1 MGSRKTHGGVE
12 KVYEAAQKWVDCALR
27 VDDSL
32 FTPGEPM
39 WSSLWLGELRKRFL
53 DQPDVGQGS
62 FYDKLETQLEGSP
75 PAVYQLMGEVLY
87 LHFLIIWSG
96 TMRGDTKENRIKQ
109 VLEWSEQ
116 QVRIPDDL
124 IASLTPGI
132 VSIGQAR
139 SRYFPFHVGFVI
151 EFVDQWKQL
160 APANRRRLLAEPWE
174 FKKFA
179 ASIDLH
185 GSLFREAPNAH
196 RVQLE
201 ALLHLVHPS
210 TFEGTVSVEQ
220 KGEIAQAKAFAH
232 FIVEPTD
239 DVDRKL
245 AQIRLGL
252 EAGLGRDFD
261 FYDADIRSR
270 WNPSSTERWDRTVG
284 RASEFLDTGLP
295 APDDSRFFLDDEVRY
310 KLVIGRKAAAARE
323 AVRNGAANWRDLLG
337 DALQPVPGHPLRWNL
352 TRDFNIWCDE
362 CPDDVLKALGA
373 IWTQDVSSVSE
384 RIRAFAK
391 IFPRAVISGVGS
403 RTNLISVL
411 LMGLDV
417 ELYPP
422 FRVTKFDNAY
432 EHNEYDPRPKD
443 ADEAALY
450 EHALGFLDRF
460 IAEAR
465 ARGVPVRH
473 RLDAQSLV
481 WIVPYLAPKPSDLE
495 QREAEQFEPLSTEEL
510 AEELLLTEP
519 GDFLPK
525 IDMLLAEKKQVI
537 FQGPPGTGKTFVA
550 QKLAKHLAGSEDRVT
565 FVQFHPSYAYE
576 DFVRGFRPKT
586 TADGQPGFE
595 LKDGPL
601 LQAAKRAR
609 EDEDRNIKHFLVI
622 DEINRGNLAKVFGE
636 LYFLLEYRNEAIT
649 LQYQQDNEGK
659 FSLPSNLYIIGT
671 MNTADRS
678 IALVDLAL
686 RRRFYFVEFHP
697 DDEPVKGVLRRWLEA
712 NAPDDMEWLAE
723 VVEQVNKLLEDDRH
737 AAIGPSYFMKP
748 GLNDAKVKRIWKH
761 SVLPYIE
768 ELRFGR
774 GENAE
779 RFGLDGLRRAVASKT
794 LDDGEGEDGEGDAPD

>member
-1 MGSRKTHGGVE
+1 MGSRKTGGGVE
-12 KVYEAAQKWVDCALR
+12 KVYEAAQRWVDCALR
-27 VDDSL
+27 ADDSL
-32 FTPGEPM
+32 FTPGEPI
-39 WSSLWLGELRKRFL
+39 WSSHWLGELRKRFL

-116 QVRIPDDL
+116 QVRFPDDL
-124 IASLTPGI
+124 VASLAPGI

-139 SRYFPFHVGFVI
+139 SKYFPFHVGFVI
-151 EFVDQWKQL
+151 EFVEQWKQL
-160 APANRRRLLAEPWE
+160 DPANRRRLLAEPWE

-179 ASIDLH
+179 VGIDLH
-185 GSLFREAPNAH
+185 GSLFREASNAH

-245 AQIRLGL
+245 VQIRRGF
-252 EAGLGRDFD
+252 EAGLGRGFD
-261 FYDADIRSR
+261 FYDSDVRSR
-270 WNPSSTERWDRTVG
+270 WDPSATERWDRSMG

-295 APDDSRFFLDDEVRY
+295 ALDGSRFFMDDEVRY
-310 KLVIGRKAAAARE
+310 KLVIGRKVAAARE
-323 AVRNGAANWRDLLG
+323 SVLNGNADWNDLLEE
-337 DALQPVPGHPLRWNL
+337 ALRPVPGHPLRWNL
-352 TRDFNIWCDE
+352 TRDFNKWCHKR
-362 CPDDVLKALGA
+362 PDDVLKALEA
-373 IWTQDVSSVSE
+373 IWTQDDSSVPE

-391 IFPRAVISGVGS
+391 LFPRSVISGVGS
-403 RTNLISVL
+403 RMNFISVL

-417 ELYPP
+417 ESYPP

-432 EHNEYDPRPKD
+432 EYNDYDPRPED

-460 IAEAR
+460 TSEAR
-465 ARGVPVRH
+465 ARGIPVRH
-473 RLDAQSLV
+473 HLDAQSLLWV
-481 WIVPYLAPKPSDLE
+481 IPDLTPKPSDME
-495 QREAEQFEPLSTEEL
+495 QRGEEQFVPLSPEEL
-510 AEELLLTEP
+510 AEELFLTDP
-519 GDFLPK
+519 DDFLPE
-525 IDMLLAEKKQVI
+525 IDILLAEKKQVI
-537 FQGPPGTGKTFVA
+537 FQGPPGTGKTYVA
-550 QKLAKHLAGSEDRVT
+550 QRLAKHLAGSEERVT
-565 FVQFHPSYAYE
+565 LVQLHPSYAYE
-576 DFVRGFRPKT
+576 DFVQGFRPT
-586 TADGQPGFE
+586 TLKDGQAGFE
-595 LKDGPL
+595 MRDGPL
-601 LQAAKRAR
+601 LRAAKLAR
-609 EDEDRNIKHFLVI
+609 QEPDAKHFLVI
-622 DEINRGNLAKVFGE
+622 DEINRGSLAKVFGE
-636 LYFLLEYRNEAIT
+636 LYFLLEYRDEKIR
-649 LQYQQDNEGK
+649 LQYQRDDEED
-659 FSLPSNLYIIGT
+659 FSLPKNLYIIGT

-748 GLNDAKVKRIWKH
+748 GLDDAKVKRIWKH

-794 LDDGEGEDGEGDAPD
+794 PDDGEGEDGEGDASN

>member
-1 MGSRKTHGGVE
+1 MGSRKTHDGVE

-27 VDDSL
+27 ADDSL
-32 FTPGEPM
+32 FTPGEPI
-39 WSSLWLGELRKRFL
+39 WSNHWLGELRKRFL

-124 IASLTPGI
+124 VASLAPGI

-151 EFVDQWKQL
+151 EFVEQWKQL
-160 APANRRRLLAEPWE
+160 DPANRRRLLAEPWE

-179 ASIDLH
+179 VDIDLH
-185 GSLFREAPNAH
+185 GNLFREAPNAH

-261 FYDADIRSR
+261 FYDRDIRSR
-270 WNPSSTERWDRTVG
+270 WDLSVSDPWDAYLRV
-284 RASEFLDTGLP
+284 ASDFLDTGKLQP
-295 APDDSRFFLDDEVRY
+295 WELKY
-310 KLVIGRKAAAARE
+310 KYEIGQKLAAGRKALMDNSQDWPDLVKRGIIGNIIHFTQQDNFRRWIDESQNE
-323 AVRNGAANWRDLLG
+323 ALE
-337 DALQPVPGHPLRWNL
+337 ALQ
-352 TRDFNIWCDE
+352 
-362 CPDDVLKALGA
+362 A
-373 IWTQDVSSVSE
+373 IWRRDDLPYAE
-384 RIRAFAK
+384 RVRAFSRL
-391 IFPRAVISGVGS
+391 FPRTVTSGVGT
-403 RTNLISVL
+403 RTTVISQL
-411 LMGLDV
+411 SMGLDV
-417 ELYPP
+417 EQYPP
-422 FRVTKFDNAY
+422 FRTRAFERAY
-432 EHNEYDPRPKD
+432 ERTGYDQPPHD
-443 ADEAALY
+443 VDEAALY
-450 EHALGFLDRF
+450 EHALGFLDKF
-460 IAEAR
+460 IDEAR
-465 ARGVPVRH
+465 AHGLPVRH

-481 WIVPYLAPKPSDLE
+481 WIVPYQESETRGEETSAPEDLD
-495 QREAEQFEPLSTEEL
+495 EL
-510 AEELLLTEP
+510 AEGLLLTEP
-519 GDFLPK
+519 RDFLHE
-525 IDMLLAEKKQVI
+525 IATLLEEKLQVI
-537 FQGPPGTGKTFVA
+537 FQGPPGTGKTYVA
-550 QKLAKHLAGSEDRVT
+550 QKLAKHLAGSGERVT
-565 FVQFHPSYAYE
+565 LVQLHPSYAYE
-576 DFVRGFRPKT
+576 DFVQGFRPT
-586 TADGQPGFE
+586 LVDGRPGFE
-595 LKDGPL
+595 MRDGPL
-601 LQAAKRAR
+601 LRAAKLAR
-609 EDEDRNIKHFLVI
+609 QEPDAKHFLVI
-622 DEINRGNLAKVFGE
+622 DEINRGSLAKVFGE
-636 LYFLLEYRNEAIT
+636 LYFLLEYRDEKIR
-649 LQYQQDNEGK
+649 LQYQRDDEED
-659 FSLPSNLYIIGT
+659 FSLPKNLYIIGT

-794 LDDGEGEDGEGDAPD
+794 PDDGEGEDGEGDAPD